1 MEWLVL
7 SLFCSGLLVSVLL
20 GISILYPLFAGL
32 MIFFVYG
39 RAKGFSAHALAK
51 MAVDGILTAKKYFD
65 NVFFDRY
72 ADGYLACGWHHSG
85 NRILCVGTYTIACF
99 SDYGV
104 FA

>member
-1 MEWLVL
+1 MVGAE
-7 SLFCSGLLVSVLL
+7 SVLQRAF
-20 GISILYPLFAGL
+20 GFRFTGDFHFVSAVCRAYD
-32 MIFFVYG
+32 IFCLWQSK
-39 RAKGFSAHALAK
+39 RIFSSRSCK
-51 MAVDGILTAKKYFD
+51 DGSGWNTYCQKYFD